1 MDDNYGFFK
10 YITGDSKI
18 HKMNSKMKIICFL
31 LSIFLSVL
39 INDYISLAVVS
50 CYYLFIA
57 FLTKINIKIY
67 VKNILLLWPIYLLL
81 YILAVILTFNGILAL
96 LIILKF
102 ILIILSFLIL
112 TCTTSLSEIAWGFE
126 CLLIKLKKIKV
137 PVSKISLRIAFSIK
151 FIYTLFEQYKNVKKS
166 MAYRGV
172 NIRKNRLFMMFKLF
186 FPVTNLTINLSRRT
200 ISSMKL
206 RFYGASKKRTNY
218 HEYKATK
225 FDKILIF
232 INIVLIYAIVWIGF
246 L

>member
-31 LSIFLSVL
+31 LSIVLSVL
-39 INDYISLAVVS
+39 VNDYISLAVVA
-50 CYYLFIA
+50 CYYLFIV
-57 FLTKINIKIY
+57 FSTKINIKIY
-67 VKNILLLWPIYLLL
+67 IKNLLLLWPIYLLL
-81 YILAVILTFNGILAL
+81 YILAVLLTFNGILSL

-151 FIYTLFEQYKNVKKS
+151 FISTLFEQYKNVKK
-166 MAYRGV
+166 
-172 NIRKNRLFMMFKLF
+172 
-186 FPVTNLTINLSRRT
+186 
-200 ISSMKL
+200 
-206 RFYGASKKRTNY
+206 
-218 HEYKATK
+218 
-225 FDKILIF
+225 
-232 INIVLIYAIVWIGF
+232 
-246 L
+246 